1 MKEQITLDGRLAEEL
16 ALLLEELSDQTDIQ
30 SESNELDEWARL
42 LRDKVAGRIE

>member
-1 MKEQITLDGRLAEEL
+1 MKEQITLDRKQAEEL
-16 ALLLEELSDQTDIQ
+16 ALILEELSDQTDIQ